1 MRMLLIMMTG
11 DNVLGILYAHLFHI
25 LPGKQDHHPV
35 RKPVGIFRSIT
46 Q

>member
-1 MRMLLIMMTG
+1 MRMLLVMMTG
-11 DNVLGILYAHLFHI
+11 DDILGILYAHLFHI

-35 RKPVGIFRSIT
+35 RKPVGIFWSIT